1 MKYIKN
7 ISILL
12 AASLLIM
19 ACETQMIER
28 QNELNFQTGG
38 YMRTVTPFPAG
49 NATFNV
55 SKANMGGTKMELVA
69 EAVTPNAGASFA
81 SYDLSIRFVDATPAN
96 GNKSVALTVLRSI
109 PASAYAKD
117 ATTGYPR
124 ATIAVTGTEALTA
137 TKLTAADVSNSDYFE
152 ITAVMKLTDGR
163 SFSIANTG
171 SNVLS
176 QPFYSSPFLYRL
188 NVLD

>member
-38 YMRTVTPFPAG
+38 YMRTVTPFPATG
-49 NATFNV
+49 TTFSV

-81 SYDLSIRFVDATPAN
+81 SYDLSIQFVDATPAN

-137 TKLTAADVSNSDYFE
+137 TKLTAADVSKGDYFE

-163 SFSIANTG
+163 SFSVANTG
-171 SNVLS
+171 TNVLS
-176 QPFYSSPFLYRL
+176 QPFYSSPFSYRL